1 MKKWQEYGI
10 TFLGIIF
17 LFGMLELS
25 LITGIIND
33 YVAGVIVLIGI
44 NIIAAS
50 SLNLVTGYMGQLALG
65 HAGFMAIGAYSSAL
79 FMRFMKGLG
88 MTGGGLTTFW
98 MIIALIIGGL
108 IAALFGF
115 IIGGP
120 ALRLKGDYLGI
131 VTLGFGEIIRI
142 AIYNLD
148 FTGGAKGFRK
158 YPGSLDVHMMFW
170 LVVIVVG
177 ILYLLIRSRH
187 GRAILAIR
195 EDEIAA
201 EAVGIPTTKYKVFG
215 FTVSAFFAGIA
226 GGTLAFYQMMI
237 DPKKFTFMYS
247 VEIFIIVVLGGMG
260 SLTGTIIAAIILGI
274 LNDFL
279 HVIDDWR
286 LVIYSVLLIIMM
298 IFRPKG
304 LLGSK
309 EFSLVGCIKRM
320 QKHKKEEIKTT
331 EEVVLEKEGEAHVV
345 RD

>member
-10 TFLGIIF
+10 TFLGIIC
-17 LFGMLELS
+17 LFGILELS
-25 LITGIIND
+25 LWMGLMND
-33 YVAGVIVLIGI
+33 YVAGVVVLIGI

-79 FMRFMKGLG
+79 FMRFMKSME
-88 MTGGGLTTFW
+88 MTGGSLTNLW
-98 MIIALIIGGL
+98 MMIALIIGGL
-108 IAALFGF
+108 VAALFGF

-158 YPGSLDVHMMFW
+158 YPGSINVHMMFW
-170 LVVIVVG
+170 IVVVVVS
-177 ILYLLIRSRH
+177 ILFLLIRSRH

-237 DPKKFTFMYS
+237 APKKFTFMYS

-279 HVIDDWR
+279 HVIDEWR

-309 EFSLVGCIKRM
+309 EFSLAGLIKSLYH
-320 QKHKKEEIKTT
+320 HKKEDKAC
-331 EEVVLEKEGEAHVV
+331 EEVETHVA
-345 RD
+345 RN

>member
-10 TFLGIIF
+10 TFLGIVF
-17 LFGMLELS
+17 LFGVLEVS
-25 LITGIIND
+25 LMSGLMND
-33 YVAGVIVLIGI
+33 YVAGVAVLIGI

-50 SLNLVTGYMGQLALG
+50 SLNLVSGYMGQLALG

-79 FMRFMKGLG
+79 FMKAMKQLE
-88 MTGGGLTTFW
+88 MTGGSRTTFW
-98 MIIALIIGGL
+98 MFVALIIGGL

-158 YPGSLDVHMMFW
+158 YPGSMNVHMMFW
-170 LVVIVVG
+170 VVVVVLT
-177 ILYLLIRSRH
+177 ILYFLIRSRH

-201 EAVGIPTTKYKVFG
+201 EAVGIPTTKYKVLG

-226 GGTLAFYQMMI
+226 GGSLAFYQMMI

-260 SLTGTIIAAIILGI
+260 SLTGTIIAAIILGV

-279 HVIDDWR
+279 HVIDEWR

-304 LLGSK
+304 LLGSQ
-309 EFSLVGCIKRM
+309 EFSLVGLIKAL
-320 QKHKKEEIKTT
+320 KNKKANKTEAM
-331 EEVVLEKEGEAHVV
+331 EEVEAHVV
-345 RD
+345 RN